1 MAIRFRL
8 PAIFLALTLTALL
21 CFAARWCFGPIFSNA
36 AIARLK
42 AGMTADEVK
51 QILGPPTAQPESNW
65 WVYERIFNPGWL
77 GVYFDENGRLTMV
90 DHEPVFP

>member
-21 CFAARWCFGPIFSNA
+21 CFAARWCAGPIFSRDT
-36 AIARLK
+36 IARLK
-42 AGMTADEVK
+42 AGMTGDEVK
-51 QILGPPTAQPESNW
+51 QILGPPTAQPESNRW
-65 WVYERIFNPGWL
+65 IYERLFNPGFL
-77 GVYFDENGRLTMV
+77 GAYFDDNGRLTYV